1 MATVAAAAMATPF
14 SRAWRSTSS
23 PSIPMTTVVPAV
35 STDRPA
41 VRIAV
46 GVSAR
51 STTSPPR
58 LNVTPCPLA
67 AVASCISAVVSLP
80 GMCAPCTSNCTS
92 PKPTPAPCPANHS
105 TSTHPHVHPGTT
117 PT

>member
-1 MATVAAAAMATPF
+1 MSEARTVIATVAAAAIATPF

-46 GVSAR
+46 TIASSGSA
-51 STTSPPR
+51 PW
-58 LNVTPCPLA
+58 
-67 AVASCISAVVSLP
+67 
-80 GMCAPCTSNCTS
+80 
-92 PKPTPAPCPANHS
+92 
-105 TSTHPHVHPGTT
+105 
-117 PT
+117 